1 MGERPHRAKETNVR
15 LRIPSIIIVLFIS
28 VTIFGVAMLP
38 SQSATSTSVHPH
50 HKAKIISGVLP
61 FGLTAMRSTTIPPAP
76 TTTTTVAPAPDLYA
90 AWSRVATCEEGGW
103 IGYSGSAYPNSLG
116 INATNWYG
124 TASRIGADPSDMSP
138 ANQIKVAEALRA
150 EYGMGIPDQDG
161 CAPW

>member
-1 MGERPHRAKETNVR
+1 MR
-15 LRIPSIIIVLFIS
+15 LRILSIIIFLFTS
-28 VTIFGVAMLP
+28 VTILGVAMLP
-38 SQSATSTSVHPH
+38 SQSATPTSVHPH
-50 HKAKIISGVLP
+50 HKALP
-61 FGLTAMRSTTIPPAP
+61 ASTLPRVGLTAVASTTMPTTTPQVP
-76 TTTTTVAPAPDLYA
+76 TTTTVPPQASPDLVTPADLYA

-103 IGYSGSAYPNSLG
+103 VGYSGTAYPNSLG

-150 EYGMGIPDQDG
+150 EYGMPIPDQSG